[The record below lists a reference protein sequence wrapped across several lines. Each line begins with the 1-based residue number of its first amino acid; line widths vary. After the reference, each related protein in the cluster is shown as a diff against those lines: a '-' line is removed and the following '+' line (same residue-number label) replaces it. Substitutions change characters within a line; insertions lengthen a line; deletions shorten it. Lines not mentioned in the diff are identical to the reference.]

1 MTKVFSGE
9 MIKELIDD
17 FDPESVVSTNND
29 SVHIKSE
36 SALKVFNELK
46 NKKNCQFDLL
56 SSLTAVDYIDR
67 FEMVYHLTSTVH
79 NHSLVIKLTCGEGRK
94 EPKVSSVVSIWRGA
108 DLQERE
114 VWDLMGI
121 TFEDHP
127 NLKRLLLW
135 EEFPGH
141 PLRKDYLR

>member
-1 MTKVFSGE
+1 MTKCFSGE
-9 MIKELIDD
+9 KICELIDEIN
-17 FDPESVVSTNND
+17 PQSVVSTNSD
-29 SVHIKSE
+29 SVHIQPE
-36 SALKVFNELK
+36 SALSVFSELK
-46 NKKNCQFDLL
+46 NKENCQFNLL
-56 SSLTAVDYIDR
+56 NSLTAVDYIDH
-67 FEMVYHLTSTVH
+67 FEMVYHLTSTIH
-79 NHSLVIKLTCGEGRK
+79 NHSIVIKIICGEGRK
-94 EPKVSSVVSIWRGA
+94 EPKVSSVVNIWRGA

-121 TFEDHP
+121 TFENHP